1 MFPRLLPALA
11 GAALALT
18 VTAGGASAAVAAP
31 ALPTA
36 PAATSAGAPQ
46 WSVAPANADGPDGR
60 ISLRHTV
67 DPGGSVTDAVAV
79 TNLGSEPTSYT
90 VAPGDGILGDDG
102 AFDIAAGD
110 PNDAGAWVSIEG
122 LDAGTLTLGSGETR
136 VLPVRV
142 DVPADV
148 TPGDHPAGIVVGVS
162 RSESGVTVTNRIGVR
177 LHLQVAGEI
186 TAALTATEVTSSF
199 RSSWIPFA
207 PGVLRVETRVSN
219 VGNVR
224 LGALTAVTGGVIDTA
239 SSGTEPVELLPGD
252 AANVVTET
260 TAWPVF
266 ALFGTTT
273 VRPVVLGDDA
283 IAAPTVTELPFV
295 APAVSWSGLA
305 ALVILVGT
313 VVIVTVQRR
322 RRDHRGASIADAG
335 APSAPEG
342 TRVEAGAR

>member
-1 MFPRLLPALA
+1 MFPRLLPPLA
-11 GAALALT
+11 GAALTLAL
-18 VTAGGASAAVAAP
+18 VVGAAP
-31 ALPTA
+31 AAIAAPVLPTA
-36 PAATSAGAPQ
+36 LAATSESAPQ
-46 WSVAPANADGPDGR
+46 WSVAPANANGPDGR

-67 DPGGSVTDAVAV
+67 DPGGRVTDAIAV

-110 PNDAGAWVSIEG
+110 PSDAGAWVSIEG

-136 VLPVRV
+136 VLPVRI

-186 TAALTATEVTSSF
+186 AAALTATEVTSSF

-224 LGALTAVTGGVIDTA
+224 LGALTTVTGGVIDTA

-260 TAWPVF
+260 TAWPVL

-283 IAAPTVTELPFV
+283 IAAPAVTELPFV

-305 ALVILVGT
+305 ALVLVVGT
-313 VVIVTVQRR
+313 IVVLAVRWRR
-322 RRDHRGASIADAG
+322 RGRRGEPTPDAEELSAS
-335 APSAPEG
+335 EG
-342 TRVEAGAR
+342 TRVEVGAR